1 MAESR
6 NLILGAAAGYAAKDI
21 RLFLQSLSKTAFHGR
36 LVLFVYARQIDAIR
50 TAIKSYAPSLDVEL
64 IRIKGIREHARFTR
78 SCIKRLFAL
87 APAESAP
94 ALKRSLLRFQ
104 GMPHVTRYFHY
115 EAYLDAHADF
125 SNVLLTDVRDVI
137 FQADPFAQLEAGLCV
152 GMETDRLTIG
162 TEHFDRDWIL
172 DAYGEAM
179 LQRLADKQI
188 SCSGVTLGDIASVR
202 AYIGKMLQEIMLQ
215 PFSKMKTRIYDQAF
229 HNKMLHCG
237 ELSGAR
243 LCQPLFSRIAT
254 VGCMQSSDF
263 VMSPEG
269 RLLNEGGQ
277 VAPIVHQYDR
287 HPELVNAFSAWVFA

>member
-1 MAESR
+1 M
-6 NLILGAAAGYAAKDI
+6 ILGAAAGYAAKDI
-21 RLFLQSLSKTAFHGR
+21 RLFLQSLSKTEFHGR

-50 TAIKSYAPSLDVEL
+50 AAIKSYAPSLKVEL

-87 APAESAP
+87 APAERSP
-94 ALKRSLLRFQ
+94 ALKRALLRFQ
-104 GMPHVTRYFHY
+104 GMLHVTRYFHY
-115 EAYLDAHADF
+115 EAYLDAHPGFA
-125 SNVLLTDVRDVI
+125 NVLLTDVRDVV
-137 FQADPFAQLEAGLCV
+137 FQADPFAQLETGLSV

-188 SCSGVTLGDIASVR
+188 SCSGVTLGDLASVR
-202 AYIGKMLQEIMLQ
+202 GYIGKMLQEILRQ

-237 ELSGAR
+237 ELADAH
-243 LCQPLFSRIAT
+243 LCQPCCSRIAT
-254 VGCMQSSDF
+254 VGCMQPSDF
-263 VMSPEG
+263 VLSSQG
-269 RLLNEGGQ
+269 RLLNQGGQ

-287 HPELVNAFSAWVFA
+287 HPELVNTFSAWVFA